1 MAAEEEERIRDAH
14 ARIEELRARVSGY
27 NYLFGRVFSCSRT
40 DCCWTYEQKEA
51 LTRKRGRIPFTKTI
65 SSSRPKPTTPLK
77 PSDSRE
83 EAFWNTPGAPGRIL
97 QFKNEGGMNDTLL
110 TDERMDAELGDITGS
125 FATPVPKA
133 RSKSRTRSGLG
144 EEVLGEDEDGDDDD
158 GNATVSPDEVIN
170 GRGGDEEEDGN
181 DEKTVMYSKRPF
193 LLFSLQSIPH
203 ILITSVY
210 PPAPAHSQDSE
221 PTSSS
226 PTPSHVSEISID
238 PDAHASPPSAPTQAE
253 GPLLTESVSTP
264 TKLGGSGRLKIKITS
279 DVERIVVRFFF
290 SRPCVEIGADG
301 RSSLPFI

>member
-27 NYLFGRVFSCSRT
+27 NYLFGRVLSCSRT

-51 LTRKRGRIPFTKTI
+51 LTRKRGRVPFTRTI

-125 FATPVPKA
+125 FATPVPQA

-144 EEVLGEDEDGDDDD
+144 EEVLGEDEDGDEDEDE
-158 GNATVSPDEVIN
+158 GNATVSPNEVIN

-193 LLFSLQSIPH
+193 LLFSHALQHPKNPS
-203 ILITSVY
+203 
-210 PPAPAHSQDSE
+210 HSHMS
-221 PTSSS
+221 TSSS
-226 PTPSHVSEISID
+226 TLTRLRTDLILTH
-238 PDAHASPPSAPTQAE
+238 
-253 GPLLTESVSTP
+253 PLPRLRDLDRPRRARLTTLC
-264 TKLGGSGRLKIKITS
+264 TDTSGRTAAHG
-279 DVERIVVRFFF
+279 EREHAYEARW
-290 SRPCVEIGADG
+290 
-301 RSSLPFI
+301 